1 MEFDVEDSNRNRRK
15 FLKAIL
21 PSMID
26 QLGLTNSRKA
36 LLVKIDAD
44 IDGADG
50 PNLGC
55 TINLDFIDS
64 YMVLVK
70 PGPLLEVAATL
81 AHEMVHV
88 RQYAKG
94 MLKPMSRGKFSWMGK
109 VYPKKTK
116 YLDMPWELDAFAKQE
131 IVMRRAIEV

>member
-1 MEFDVEDSNRNRRK
+1 MEFDVEDSNRRRRK

-36 LLVKIDAD
+36 VLVKIDAD
-44 IDGADG
+44 IDDDEG

-70 PGPLLEVAATL
+70 PD
-81 AHEMVHV
+81 H
-88 RQYAKG
+88 Y
-94 MLKPMSRGKFSWMGK
+94 
-109 VYPKKTK
+109 
-116 YLDMPWELDAFAKQE
+116 
-131 IVMRRAIEV
+131 